1 MKKLLE
7 NFLIGS
13 NGKASGLIALS
24 ILLLIV
30 LGCNCKNLDFGKT
43 GGNDRDDRPANTSR
57 TSNDTDPDTYRDS
70 DGADGSLPSDT
81 AIDSLTQD
89 TMEDFTKAI
98 DTGDFSEIYR
108 KSSMDFKA
116 SYTEEEMKNAFKIFT
131 SQRNRVVPILKRTR
145 GMKLETTKAPFIR
158 SEQGLSILVVDGKFS
173 TKPLPVRLE
182 NEYVYREG
190 EWQLLKLI
198 VKIQ

>member
-7 NFLIGS
+7 NILIGS

-30 LGCNCKNLDFGKT
+30 LGCNCKNMDFGNS
-43 GGNDRDDRPANTSR
+43 GGNDRDDRPANTTR
-57 TSNDTDPDTYRDS
+57 TSNDTDPDTYRDP
-70 DGADGSLPSDT
+70 DGADGSLPSAA
-81 AIDSLTQD
+81 AIDSLIQD

-98 DTGDFSEIYR
+98 DTGDFSEIYE
-108 KSSMDFKA
+108 KASPDFQT
-116 SYTEEEMKNAFKIFT
+116 SYTEAEMKNAFKVF
-131 SQRNRVVPILKRTR
+131 SDQRGRVVPILKKTR
-145 GMKLETTKAPFIR
+145 GMKLETTKEPSVR
-158 SEQGLSILVVDGKFS
+158 TEKSLSILVVDGKFS

-182 NEYVYREG
+182 NEYVFRGG
-190 EWQLLKLI
+190 EWKLLKLI